1 MHGECPSATLESMI
15 EVKSVTKSFSDFSA
29 LKNLSFRIEN
39 KSGITALLGPNGAGK
54 TTTMRLLT
62 GFLRPTSGDIYM
74 NGLSVRDDRD
84 LVEIKKTVGYLP
96 ENSPLY
102 PEMLV
107 SEFLEFMGQ
116 VRGMKGNYLEKRAL
130 EMIDAL
136 ELGSHFYSPIG
147 ILSKGFRQRVA
158 LAGTLIHNPDIIIL
172 DEPTSGLDPNQIL
185 QIRNLIRE
193 LSKEKTLILSTHIM
207 QEVEDI
213 CERVIIISRGQVVAD
228 ENTEALR
235 IAHSCAIVAK
245 GEGIKESL
253 LSFDGVRGVWSE
265 ENSLDVPEG
274 FTRYICQMEK
284 DEPEKIFSQ
293 LAVKKWEVREFAPL
307 SKSLEDV
314 FRELTTAQ

>member
-1 MHGECPSATLESMI
+1 MI
-15 EVKSVTKSFSDFSA
+15 EVKNVTKSFGDFSA
-29 LKNLSFRIEN
+29 LRNLNFRIEK

-62 GFLRPTSGDIYM
+62 GFLRPTSGEIFM

-84 LVEIKKTVGYLP
+84 LVEIKKNVGYLP

-107 SEFLEFMGQ
+107 SEYLEFMGQ
-116 VRGMKGNYLEKRAL
+116 VRGLKGDALEKQARK
-130 EMIDAL
+130 MIDAL
-136 ELGSHFYSPIG
+136 ELGSHFYSPVG

-158 LAGTLIHNPDIIIL
+158 LAATLIHNPEIIIL
-172 DEPTSGLDPNQIL
+172 DEPTSGLDPNQIQ
-185 QIRNLIRE
+185 QIRSLIKE
-193 LSKEKTLILSTHIM
+193 LAKEKTLIISTHIM

-213 CERVIIISRGQVVAD
+213 CERVIIISRGQVAAD

-235 IAHSCAIVAK
+235 VAHSCAIVAK

-265 ENSLDVPEG
+265 DNARDLPQG
-274 FTRYICQMEK
+274 FVRYICQLES
-284 DEPEKIFSQ
+284 DTPEKLFSQ
-293 LAVKKWEVREFAPL
+293 VAVKGWEIREFSPL

-314 FRELTTAQ
+314 FRDLTN

>member
-1 MHGECPSATLESMI
+1 MI
-15 EVKSVTKSFSDFSA
+15 EVKSVTKAFGDFAA
-29 LKNLSFRIEN
+29 LKNLSFRIEK

-62 GFLRPTSGDIYM
+62 GFLRPTSGDIFM
-74 NGLSVRDDRD
+74 NGLSVRDDKD
-84 LVEIKKTVGYLP
+84 LVEIKRNVGYLP

-107 SEFLEFMGQ
+107 SEYLEFMGQ
-116 VRGMKGNYLEKRAL
+116 IRGVKGDLLEKRAK
-130 EMIDAL
+130 EMIDVL

-158 LAGTLIHNPDIIIL
+158 LAGTLIHNPGILIL

-185 QIRNLIRE
+185 HIRNLIKE

-228 ENTEALR
+228 ENTESLR
-235 IAHSCAIVAK
+235 SIHSCAIVAR

-265 ENSLDVPEG
+265 DNNSDTAGG
-274 FTRYICQMEK
+274 FVRYICQLEEDK
-284 DEPEKIFSQ
+284 PEKLFSQ
-293 LAVKKWEVREFAPL
+293 LALKNWEVREFAPL
-307 SKSLEDV
+307 SKSLEEV
-314 FRELTTAQ
+314 FRELTTG

>member
-15 EVKSVTKSFSDFSA
+15 EVKSVTKSFGDFSA

>member
-1 MHGECPSATLESMI
+1 MI
-15 EVKSVTKSFSDFSA
+15 EVKNVTKAFADFPA
-29 LKNLSFRIEN
+29 IKNLSFRIE
-39 KSGITALLGPNGAGK
+39 KKTGVTALLGPNGAGK

-62 GFLRPTSGDIYM
+62 GFLRPTAGDIYM

-84 LVEIKKTVGYLP
+84 LVEIKKNVGYLP

-107 SEFLEFMGQ
+107 SEYLEFMGQ
-116 VRGMKGNYLEKRAL
+116 VRGVKGDILEKRAR
-130 EMIDAL
+130 EMIDGL
-136 ELGSHFYSPIG
+136 ELDSHFYSPIG

-158 LAGTLIHNPDIIIL
+158 LAGTLIHDPEIIIL

-185 QIRNLIRE
+185 HIRSLIKE

-228 ENTEALR
+228 ENTDVLR
-235 IAHSCAIVAK
+235 SAHSCAIVAR

-253 LSFDGVRGVWSE
+253 LSFDNVRGVWSE
-265 ENSLDVPEG
+265 ENSSDIPEG
-274 FTRYICQMEK
+274 FIRFICQLEK
-284 DEPEKIFSQ
+284 DEPEKLFSQ
-293 LAVKKWEVREFAPL
+293 LAAKNWEVREFAPL

-314 FRELTTAQ
+314 FRELTSV